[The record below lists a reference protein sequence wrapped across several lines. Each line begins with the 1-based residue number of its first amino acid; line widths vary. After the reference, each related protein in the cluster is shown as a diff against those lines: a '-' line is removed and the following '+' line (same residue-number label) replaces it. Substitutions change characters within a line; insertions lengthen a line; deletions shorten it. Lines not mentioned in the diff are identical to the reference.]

1 MARRKRIG
9 EILLGAGLITE
20 TQLSAALSSQRTW
33 GGKVGSTLVRMGFV
47 REGDILK
54 CLSAQLRLPSV
65 DFRKVRVSPRALAA
79 VPLRI
84 AEKYTVM
91 PVALKEDKGKK
102 SVLLAMADPT
112 NLDAVHEIQFQT
124 GVTVKPA
131 VSTESAVLAAIDRYY
146 RKKERGPPPAAQAES
161 LSPVEAGDEMVLIQ
175 RGEEKPVSSLAGAD
189 VHELVHA
196 LVRVLEANG
205 VIRRED
211 LEAALRGES

>member
-47 REGDILK
+47 REGDILR

-91 PVALKEDKGKK
+91 PVAIKEDKGKK

-112 NLDAVHEIQFQT
+112 NLDAVNEIQFQT
-124 GVTVKPA
+124 GVTVKPV

-146 RKKERGPPPAAQAES
+146 RKKERGPPPAVEPEG
-161 LSPVEAGDEMVLIQ
+161 LSPVDAGDEMVIIQ
-175 RGEEKPVSSLAGAD
+175 RGEEKPVSPLDGAD
-189 VHELVHA
+189 AGELVRA